1 MRSTLPRA
9 TLRARR
15 RSCFLCISVY
25 VALTYIP
32 VGDSADRVCDE
43 ERPKGFSEVSAPLTA
58 EAQALGARERTT
70 TRRRIGLILAPHL
83 ASRRSGPAR
92 LLRSTR
98 GPVCCLAFIPL
109 SANSC
114 PGDTPHFFRCIVP
127 GVGGRGRAYAAR
139 TRMAAAAS
147 RVLQLTLRQGGETAG
162 LIDRRSLFQWLLA
175 LGELLGADTA
185 VEGGLHG
192 PALYLSTMHSPVIAS
207 KWSSYFDTT
216 AHHGRPFKRVSD
228 RAGCLAADS
237 PRRLAEL
244 YYGPR
249 SWQCL
254 NLTLNPYML
263 QINHSE
269 LAVDFAGVGAG
280 LARRYVDTF
289 HRQPPLLAPSRA
301 VTRRVR
307 RHCSRTRAIADA

>member
-1 MRSTLPRA
+1 MLPGVHPVVGKFLSPRGHHISFGTLYEDP
-9 TLRARR
+9 T
-15 RSCFLCISVY
+15 
-25 VALTYIP
+25 
-32 VGDSADRVCDE
+32 
-43 ERPKGFSEVSAPLTA
+43 
-58 EAQALGARERTT
+58 
-70 TRRRIGLILAPHL
+70 
-83 ASRRSGPAR
+83 
-92 LLRSTR
+92 
-98 GPVCCLAFIPL
+98 
-109 SANSC
+109 
-114 PGDTPHFFRCIVP
+114 

-139 TRMAAAAS
+139 TRMVAAAS

-162 LIDRRSLFQWLLA
+162 LIDRRRLFQWLLA